1 MLDAEKVSQ
10 FDSEGYCILDGVIA
24 PYQAVEILGVC
35 ERLAE
40 ALLRHESDKG
50 ETGIKTIDSC
60 QPNKFLELVASRRPD
75 AGRVFDA
82 LIKIPEV
89 NRIAYS
95 VHLQRLA
102 KVLLKAHLVL
112 SPPSQMNL
120 RADHPKE
127 NDFLYPWHT
136 DYSYN
141 GGSLNSL
148 VFWIPLQEVDVIN
161 GALHIIP
168 GSHRLNHKIQ
178 FDDRAIEAKRS
189 ANYFSIENIG
199 EVIGKLGELRCPL
212 KLGQAV
218 VFHSS
223 LLHKSGM
230 NQSCSTR
237 YAIQSRWFDA
247 LALDSVV
254 MKFRCGIDE
263 GLHPRDYL

>member
-1 MLDAEKVSQ
+1 MIDAEKGIR
-10 FDSEGYCILDGVIA
+10 FDLEGYCILDRVIE
-24 PYQAVEILGVC
+24 PHQAEEILEVC

-40 ALLRHESDKG
+40 ALLHPENDKSG
-50 ETGIKTIDSC
+50 EGLEPIVSC
-60 QPNKFLELVASRRPD
+60 QSSKFLDLVGTRRPD

-89 NRIAYS
+89 NQIAYS
-95 VHLQRLA
+95 IQLQRLA
-102 KVLLKAHLVL
+102 KGFLKSQLVL

-127 NDFLYPWHT
+127 SAFLYPWHT
-136 DYSYN
+136 DYSFN

-148 VFWIPLQEVDVIN
+148 VFWIPLQDVDLIN

-178 FDDRAIEAKRS
+178 FDQNAIEAKRS
-189 ANYFSIENIG
+189 ANYFSIKNID

-212 KLGQAV
+212 KLGQAI
-218 VFHSS
+218 VFHSN

-230 NQSCSTR
+230 NQSCGTR

-247 LALDSVV
+247 LAADSISR
-254 MKFRCGIDE
+254 KFRCGIDE